1 MNRRIANMAL
11 LAECPVC
18 RRPLRW
24 TYMLR
29 PMWSEWMCDGCGSL
43 LGLNRKRRL
52 LAIPPFVGLA
62 LAALTMVQ
70 LAGWGLLVALPMILA
85 IWVPYFL
92 LLDRAVV
99 LEERG
104 CRCKQCGYDLRG
116 QVAPR
121 CPECGRELDA
131 DERAFVA
138 TGAFAKTPVRPRR
151 RLWLTLTLV
160 LLACVTTGSMLALGT
175 KRYFATR
182 ARPTGVPAPATQPT
196 TAVGEAPGDPRAE
209 SVAESE

>member
-1 MNRRIANMAL
+1 MAL

-29 PMWSEWMCDGCGSL
+29 PMWSEWVCEGCGSL

-52 LAIPPFVGLA
+52 LAILPFVGLA
-62 LAALTMVQ
+62 LAVVGMAQ
-70 LAGWGLLVALPMILA
+70 FAGGGLLVALPAILV

-104 CRCKQCGYDLRG
+104 LRCKQCGYDLRG
-116 QVAPR
+116 QIAPR
-121 CPECGRELDA
+121 CPECGREFDA
-131 DERAFVA
+131 DERASLK
-138 TGAFAKTPVRPRR
+138 TGGFASAPVRPRR
-151 RLWLTLTLV
+151 RLWLTATLV
-160 LLACVTTGSMLALGT
+160 VLACVTMLATLVLGIN
-175 KRYFATR
+175 RYFAAS
-182 ARPTGVPAPATQPT
+182 ARPTSAPALATQ
-196 TAVGEAPGDPRAE
+196 AVPPAGETDLAGEAPGNP
-209 SVAESE
+209 

>member
-1 MNRRIANMAL
+1 MAL

-29 PMWSEWMCDGCGSL
+29 PMWSEWACDGCGSL

-52 LAIPPFVGLA
+52 AAILPFVGLA
-62 LAALTMVQ
+62 LAVVGMAQ
-70 LAGWGLLVALPMILA
+70 FAGGGLLVALPAILA

-104 CRCKQCGYDLRG
+104 FRCKQCGYDLRG
-116 QVAPR
+116 QVVPR
-121 CPECGRELDA
+121 CPECGREFDA
-131 DERAFVA
+131 DERASLRA
-138 TGAFAKTPVRPRR
+138 GAFASAPVRPRR
-151 RLWLTLTLV
+151 RLWLTLALV
-160 LLACVTTGSMLALGT
+160 LLACVAMGGMLAVGT
-175 KRYFATR
+175 QRYFAAR
-182 ARPTGVPAPATQPT
+182 SRPTSAPALATQ
-196 TAVGEAPGDPRAE
+196 AVPPAGEAGTSRRPPGDP
-209 SVAESE
+209 